1 MQGCGLFK
9 TWCHVCVY
17 LGLDLEKRVRFC
29 GGLFL
34 EVTVFFRI
42 KKSGHRAY
50 VQVVENKRFDGA
62 VRQSVIANLG
72 RADDLIASGA
82 LASLLASGA
91 KFTDQVLLIT
101 TLDEDSDGS
110 LSVAAKRIGGPLLFG
125 RIWERLGIADVL
137 GELLKHRAFEFAVE
151 RAVFVGTL
159 HRLFVSGSDRDCASW
174 MADYDIAGVEGL
186 DLHHFYRA
194 MAWLGEELEEKPAGA
209 LAPRCVKDVIEEK
222 LFERRRDLFTDL
234 SAVFMD
240 TTSLSFYGEGGET
253 LGEHGYSKDYRPDLK
268 QMILGLVV
276 DGSGS
281 PICTEMWPGNTADVT
296 TLLPVIDRLRQR
308 FGIDRVCIVADRG
321 MISAAAIA
329 GLEERQLEYILGARE
344 RGDVL
349 VKKIV
354 MENDDPFVP
363 LLIERQ
369 TGETQLFVKQV
380 MLEDK
385 RYIVCRNEAEA
396 ENDRKDRE
404 RIVAALDTQ
413 LKKGDK
419 ALIGNS
425 AYRRYLRKTG
435 ERKNT
440 PIFEID
446 LGKLAEEAR
455 FDGIFVLRTNAKITP
470 LQAVLR
476 YRDLLKVEN
485 LFLRTKA
492 VMRTRPI
499 FHSSDAAIRGHVFCS
514 FLALVMQKYLEDLSC
529 QAGVVPEWK
538 SLLRDLDRLQ
548 QVRIRHRGNDWVV
561 RTDVAKPIADLFR
574 HAHIAMPPRAKQMAP
589 PKLVPPTKSA
599 RKRRGR
605 PRRGAT
611 SLPISPKAA

>member
-1 MQGCGLFK
+1 M
-9 TWCHVCVY
+9 
-17 LGLDLEKRVRFC
+17 
-29 GGLFL
+29 
-34 EVTVFFRI
+34 FFRI
-42 KKSGHRAY
+42 KKSGGRAY
-50 VQVVENKRFDGA
+50 VQVVENKRVDGA

-72 RADDLIASGA
+72 RADDLTASGA
-82 LASLLASGA
+82 LAALLASGA
-91 KFTDQVLLIT
+91 KLTDQVLLINA
-101 TLDEDSDGS
+101 LDEDADGS

-125 RIWERLGIADVL
+125 RMWERLGIADVL

-159 HRLFVSGSDRDCASW
+159 HRLFVSGSDRDCSSW
-174 MADYDIAGVEGL
+174 MEDYDIPGVDGL

-194 MAWLGEELEEKPAGA
+194 MAWLGEEMEEKPEGA

-222 LFERRRDLFTDL
+222 LFDRRRDLFTDL

-276 DGSGS
+276 DGSGW

-296 TLLPVIDRLRQR
+296 VLLPVIDRLRER
-308 FGIDRVCIVADRG
+308 FDIGRVCVVADRG
-321 MISAAAIA
+321 MISAETIA
-329 GLEERQLEYILGARE
+329 GLEQRKLEYILGARE
-344 RGDVL
+344 RSDAL

-354 MENDDPFVP
+354 MENDAPFVP
-363 LLIERQ
+363 LLVERQ
-369 TGETQLFVKQV
+369 MGETQLFVKEV
-380 MLEDK
+380 KVEGK

-396 ENDRKDRE
+396 EKDRKDRE
-404 RIVAALDTQ
+404 AIVTALDAQ

-425 AYRRYLRKTG
+425 AYRRYLRKTP
-435 ERKNT
+435 EMKHR
-440 PIFEID
+440 PAFEID
-446 LGKLAEEAR
+446 PGKLAQEAR

-485 LFLRTKA
+485 LFLQTKA

-514 FLALVMQKYLEDLSC
+514 FLALAMQKCLEDLSRE
-529 QAGVVPEWK
+529 AGIVPEWK
-538 SLLRDLDRLQ
+538 TLLRDLDRLQ
-548 QVRIRHRGNDWVV
+548 HVRIRHRGNDWLV

-574 HAHIAMPPRAKQMAP
+574 HAHIALPPRAKQMAP
-589 PKLVPPTKSA
+589 PKPVSPTKSVPT
-599 RKRRGR
+599 RRGR

-611 SLPISPKAA
+611 SSRISPKAA